1 MRKKI
6 VRKTKI
12 YSVDWFYNGF
22 CYRTTMGCKWED
34 VKECKRV
41 AKLLGEEIKYE
52 HYDTREEVYILQIK
66 KMMIVSDIKWVTDGE
81 VVELPTE
88 VEVNDNLSDD
98 QIADYLSDTYG
109 WLVEG
114 FSLPMDDDD
123 IDEFGIYVNEVEG
136 KVS

>member
-1 MRKKI
+1 
-6 VRKTKI
+6 
-12 YSVDWFYNGF
+12 
-22 CYRTTMGCKWED
+22 
-34 VKECKRV
+34 
-41 AKLLGEEIKYE
+41 
-52 HYDTREEVYILQIK
+52 
-66 KMMIVSDIKWVTDGE
+66 MIVSDIKWVTDGE

-88 VEVNDNLSDD
+88 VEVLDNLDDD

-123 IDEFGIYVNEVEG
+123 TDEFGMYVNEVEG